1 MIQTHNMNALVIG
14 RFQPFHNGHL
24 QLITQL
30 SKEYTTIL
38 IGIGS
43 SQYSHT
49 EENPFSYEE
58 RSQMITNTL
67 QYNNITNF
75 TIVPIPDLHDP
86 PNWVTH
92 VINLTPSFD
101 VVITNNDFTE
111 QLFREKNYSV
121 KETPLYNRDEYSGK
135 EIRRRIQEKIAWK
148 NLVPPE
154 VYKYIQ
160 QIDGENRI
168 RR

>member
-1 MIQTHNMNALVIG
+1 MIQTHEMNALVIG

-24 QLITQL
+24 KLIIQL

-49 EENPFSYEE
+49 AENPFSYEE
-58 RSQMITNTL
+58 RSKMITNTL
-67 QYNNITNF
+67 QHNNITNF
-75 TIVPIPDLHDP
+75 TIVPIPDLHNP
-86 PNWVTH
+86 PNWVKH
-92 VINLTPSFD
+92 VISLTPSFD

-111 QLFREKNYSV
+111 QLFREKNYTV
-121 KETPLYNRDEYSGK
+121 KQTKLYNRNEYSGK

-148 NLVPPE
+148 KLVPPE

-168 RR
+168 RH